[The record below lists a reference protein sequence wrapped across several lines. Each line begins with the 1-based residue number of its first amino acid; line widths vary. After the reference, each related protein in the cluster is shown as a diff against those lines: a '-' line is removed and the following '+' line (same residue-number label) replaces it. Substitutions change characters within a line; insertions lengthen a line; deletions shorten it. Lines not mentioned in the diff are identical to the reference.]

1 MNHERMWNDLKAYLK
16 ALAES
21 IGRSVGARP
30 YAGAETDELF
40 KAYREA
46 AIMES
51 QKGELRLI
59 RNVLEAM
66 ESMEGGYR

>member
-1 MNHERMWNDLKAYLK
+1 MNHERMWADLKKHLK
-16 ALAES
+16 ALAEN
-21 IGRSVGARP
+21 IERSVGARP

-46 AIMES
+46 TIMES
-51 QKGELRLI
+51 KKDELRLI
-59 RNVLEAM
+59 RNVLTVM

>member
-1 MNHERMWNDLKAYLK
+1 MNHERMWADLKAYLK

-21 IGRSVGARP
+21 IEGSVGARP

-46 AIMES
+46 AIECGQKDQLKLVNDIVALMEW
-51 QKGELRLI
+51 
-59 RNVLEAM
+59 M
-66 ESMEGGYR
+66 EEYR